1 MMEIMRFFIVSVGGV
16 VVDVAISYAVASQ
29 LGMPLWLAA
38 AVGFT
43 VAAVGNYVLHEVWT
57 FRQGEVPVLSS
68 RRALYYL
75 ISSGVTLLSRLAVVA
90 WLATWIS
97 RDHML
102 EVLIAGAAVSF
113 LVNYAIS
120 KSFVFSKAAEKGGSK
135 K

>member
-1 MMEIMRFFIVSVGGV
+1 MMEIMRFFVVSVGGV
-16 VVDVAISYAVASQ
+16 VIDITISYAVASQ
-29 LGMPLWLAA
+29 LGTPLWLAA

-43 VAAVGNYVLHEVWT
+43 IAAVGNYVLHEVWT
-57 FRQGEVPVLSS
+57 FRQEEVPALSS

-102 EVLIAGAAVSF
+102 EILFGGAVVSF
-113 LVNYAIS
+113 LVNYALS
-120 KSFVFSKAAEKGGSK
+120 KFFIFSGTTEREDHP
-135 K
+135 